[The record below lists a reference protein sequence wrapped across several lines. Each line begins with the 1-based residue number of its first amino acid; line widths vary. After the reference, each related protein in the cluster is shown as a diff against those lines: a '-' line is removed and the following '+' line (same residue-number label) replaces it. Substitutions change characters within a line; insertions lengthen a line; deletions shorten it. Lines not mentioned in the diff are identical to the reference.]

1 MTEQEGKLDAGGKSF
16 AIIASRFNDFVVEH
30 LIKGASDALLRMG
43 AGEDAIE
50 LYRVPGAFE
59 IPGVACKLVD
69 GGGFDGIICLGAVIR
84 GATPHFDYV
93 AGESAREIA
102 RLAARS
108 PVPVIYGVL
117 TTDTVEQ
124 AIERAAPKMGNKGGD
139 AAMAA
144 VEMAGLYAELKRNQT
159 PDA

>member
-1 MTEQEGKLDAGGKSF
+1 MIRK
-16 AIIASRFNDFVVEH
+16 IALAVSVAALGLTATACNTVKGLGQDVESV
-30 LIKGASDALLRMG
+30 GE

-139 AAMAA
+139 AAIAA

>member
-59 IPGVACKLVD
+59 IPGVAASLSME
-69 GGGFDGIICLGAVIR
+69 A
-84 GATPHFDYV
+84 AST
-93 AGESAREIA
+93 ESSASA
-102 RLAARS
+102 L
-108 PVPVIYGVL
+108 
-117 TTDTVEQ
+117 
-124 AIERAAPKMGNKGGD
+124 
-139 AAMAA
+139 
-144 VEMAGLYAELKRNQT
+144 
-159 PDA
+159 

>member
-1 MTEQEGKLDAGGKSF
+1 MPEQEDKLDAGGKNF

-102 RLAARS
+102 RRAALTESWYERAESCYRRS
-108 PVPVIYGVL
+108 PP
-117 TTDTVEQ
+117 
-124 AIERAAPKMGNKGGD
+124 RAHGRTGAT
-139 AAMAA
+139 ASSTS
-144 VEMAGLYAELKRNQT
+144 V
-159 PDA
+159 